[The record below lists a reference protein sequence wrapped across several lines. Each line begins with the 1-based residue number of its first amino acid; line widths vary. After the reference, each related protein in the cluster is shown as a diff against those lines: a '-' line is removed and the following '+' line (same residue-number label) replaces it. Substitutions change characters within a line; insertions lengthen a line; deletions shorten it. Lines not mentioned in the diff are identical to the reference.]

1 MTKKIFFSLIFF
13 FILTFVT
20 LFSLEF
26 VSRLYLYFVK
36 NNYCAKTLNFEKYES
51 KADDLLGYIPKKG
64 SKIGCNGE
72 KYTINNDGFRTYEG
86 FNFSE
91 SNYLIIGDSF
101 GFGDE
106 LDDSEALSY
115 LLYKDYDIKNINA
128 AVYGYGIDQ
137 MVLRALEI
145 IKNKK
150 IDKVIMITSPGG
162 AKRVN
167 KSARNKVKKPFFLY
181 DGKQLVLNKPGYQ
194 KIGNSVRNS
203 LINKSFFIRYSL
215 TKLGMGKY
223 LNNDEMVQDNLP
235 YHLKSCKI
243 LENFQEKLDNKNIKF
258 DVVLY
263 RDAGE
268 IIRQK
273 QEQKKQTDNFL
284 QCLDKIKIKYLDTYD
299 ILRSNKDKK
308 LFIKHDYGHPT
319 IVSNLIVSKYFAEY
333 IEKAGTL

>member
-1 MTKKIFFSLIFF
+1 M
-13 FILTFVT
+13 
-20 LFSLEF
+20 
-26 VSRLYLYFVK
+26 
-36 NNYCAKTLNFEKYES
+36 
-51 KADDLLGYIPKKG
+51 
-64 SKIGCNGE
+64 
-72 KYTINNDGFRTYEG
+72 
-86 FNFSE
+86 
-91 SNYLIIGDSF
+91 IIGDSF

-167 KSARNKVKKPFFLY
+167 KSVRNKVKKPFFLY

-235 YHLKSCKI
+235 YYLKSCKI
-243 LENFQEKLDNKNIKF
+243 LENFQEKLDNENIKF